1 MNIQNNGL
9 LSRRRRSRHVDI
21 RFFFIKDRIDKGE
34 MEVAFCGTNDM
45 VADYLTKPLQGEKF
59 RGFRN
64 DILGLENDTP
74 I

>member
-1 MNIQNNGL
+1 
-9 LSRRRRSRHVDI
+9 
-21 RFFFIKDRIDKGE
+21 
-34 MEVAFCGTNDM
+34 MEVVFCGTNDM

-64 DILGLENDTP
+64 MILGLDDGAP

>member
-1 MNIQNNGL
+1 M
-9 LSRRRRSRHVDI
+9 LSRRRRSKHIDI
-21 RFFFIKDRIDKGE
+21 RFFFIKDRIEKGK
-34 MEVAFCGTNDM
+34 MEVVFCGTNDM

-64 DILGLENDTP
+64 KILGLDDGTP